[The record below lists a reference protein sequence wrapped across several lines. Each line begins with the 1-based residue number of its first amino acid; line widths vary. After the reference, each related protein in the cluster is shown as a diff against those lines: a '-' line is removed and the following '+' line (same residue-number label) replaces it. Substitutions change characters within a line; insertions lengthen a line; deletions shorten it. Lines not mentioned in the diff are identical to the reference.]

1 MQLVVKAAEAAP
13 SKHICCDQFDVRRA
27 MALVHRNA
35 QTQHNRAGEPQEL
48 FPEGND
54 PATEQKRHPDV
65 DRQNEGIEDTAL
77 LRMILLDMGGLL
89 PQVDGFAHRGL
100 HIQ

>member
-1 MQLVVKAAEAAP
+1 MP
-13 SKHICCDQFDVRRA
+13 
-27 MALVHRNA
+27 NTA
-35 QTQHNRAGEPQEL
+35 QQNSAGEPHEYK
-48 FPEGND
+48 PEGD
-54 PATEQKRHPDV
+54 GPESEQYRYPDV
-65 DRQNEGIEDTAL
+65 DRQNEGIEDAAL

>member
-1 MQLVVKAAEAAP
+1 M
-13 SKHICCDQFDVRRA
+13 I
-27 MALVHRNA
+27 
-35 QTQHNRAGEPQEL
+35 
-48 FPEGND
+48 PEGYD
-54 PATEQKRHPDV
+54 PACEQKRHPDV

>member
-1 MQLVVKAAEAAP
+1 M
-13 SKHICCDQFDVRRA
+13 
-27 MALVHRNA
+27 
-35 QTQHNRAGEPQEL
+35 
-48 FPEGND
+48 
-54 PATEQKRHPDV
+54 EQKRHPDV
-65 DRQNEGIEDTAL
+65 DRQNEGIEDAAL